1 MDIFVRDITSV
12 LYDLL
17 NPAVISVI
25 TTLGASTIPLI
36 RYVAKKSK
44 EQKQETD
51 KRMDKHMKDIQD
63 QVNSLKMML
72 LRHEILDA
80 VRNDSL
86 SVEDVMSLY
95 DQYKAVG
102 GNSFITEEVHNYVER
117 KNEDTNAK

>member
-1 MDIFVRDITSV
+1 MDIFLKDINAV

-17 NPAVISVI
+17 NPAVISVL

-36 RYVAKKSK
+36 RYIAKKNK

-51 KRMDKHMKDIQD
+51 ERMNKYMKDIHAE
-63 QVNSLKMML
+63 VSSLKMML

-80 VRNDSL
+80 VRTDSL
-86 SVEDVMSLY
+86 SVADVMDLY

-102 GNSFITEEVHNYVER
+102 GNSFITEEVHDYVKR
-117 KNEDTNAK
+117 KGVK

>member
-1 MDIFVRDITSV
+1 LDIFIKDINSV

-17 NPAVISVI
+17 NPAVISVL

-36 RYVAKKSK
+36 RYVAKKNK
-44 EQKQETD
+44 EQKQEND
-51 KRMDKHMKDIQD
+51 ERMIKFMKDVQD
-63 QVNSLKMML
+63 EVNSLKMML

-86 SVEDVMSLY
+86 SVEDVMALY

-102 GNSFITEEVHNYVER
+102 GNSFITEEVHRYVER
-117 KNEDTNAK
+117 KKE

>member
-1 MDIFVRDITSV
+1 MDIFIRDINSL

-17 NPAVISVI
+17 NPAVISVL

-36 RYVAKKSK
+36 RYVAKKNK

-51 KRMDKHMKDIQD
+51 ERMDKHMKYIQD
-63 QVNSLKMML
+63 QVDSLKMML

-80 VRNDSL
+80 VRTDSL
-86 SVEDVMSLY
+86 SVSDVMDLY
-95 DQYKAVG
+95 DQYKSVG